1 MPERGPNQ
9 KVNAPTPD
17 AMKEQVMEVLRTAI
31 DPEIGINIVDLG
43 LVYSVEVN
51 QGQVR
56 VAMTLT
62 TPACPAGQYLAERAE
77 AAIRRHVQDVESVS
91 VEVVWDPPWSL
102 DRMSETAKQQLG
114 WGGRR

>member
-62 TPACPAGQYLAERAE
+62 RRPVPCGTRRGCDPE
-77 AAIRRHVQDVESVS
+77 ARSRRRVRV
-91 VEVVWDPPWSL
+91 
-102 DRMSETAKQQLG
+102 G
-114 WGGRR
+114 

>member
-62 TPACPAGQYLAERAE
+62 TPA
-77 AAIRRHVQDVESVS
+77 
-91 VEVVWDPPWSL
+91 WDPPWSL

-114 WGGRR
+114 WGGRK